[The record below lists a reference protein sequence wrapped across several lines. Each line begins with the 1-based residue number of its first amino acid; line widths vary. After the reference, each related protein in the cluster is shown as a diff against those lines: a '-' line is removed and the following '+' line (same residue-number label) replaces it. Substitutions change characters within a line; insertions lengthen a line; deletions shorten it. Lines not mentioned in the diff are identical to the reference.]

1 MTDSRSPDGLT
12 AEQVDVLRKPLARQ
26 RVAVLDGQSHLE
38 AWDVRAHMIR
48 VFGYAGWSADLIG
61 LQMLYEEETTLK
73 NGKPG
78 YAVAYRATVQVTIHA
93 TGATYTEAAV
103 NDAKMPD
110 YKRGDAHDFAVKGA
124 ESQAFK
130 RCCANLGTQFGL
142 SLYDDGRT
150 DDVVRVLASD
160 PQASNDDAQQV
171 QVGSDHE
178 DAQ

>member
-1 MTDSRSPDGLT
+1 MSDRSPDGLT
-12 AEQVDVLRKPLARQ
+12 TDQIDVLRKPLAAH

-61 LQMLYEEETTLK
+61 LHLLYEEETTLR

-78 YAVAYRATVQVTIHA
+78 YAVAYRATVCVTIHA

-110 YKRGDAHDFAVKGA
+110 YKRGDAHDFAIKGA

-150 DDVVRVLASD
+150 DDVVRVLATD
-160 PQASNDDAQQV
+160 RQGMAEQALDDDAHQQV
-171 QVGSDHE
+171 E
-178 DAQ
+178 ADA